1 MVDTAVAVLEL
12 GGLGV
17 DGQRQQLVAEA
28 DAEDR
33 HIGLQQLLEVR
44 DDLDVLRRVA
54 GAVGQHH
61 AVVLADYVLRLGVRR
76 NNRDLTAA
84 LAQLALD
91 VVLYAVV
98 EQRDAVLGFALS
110 RVNDVLVAGNGLD
123 RILDNVSLHLLDG
136 LLVRLKALG
145 VDDAVHDALA
155 AQLAGQT
162 AGVDAGEADNLLR
175 LEVLVERY
183 LAAPVGRI
191 FAHLAHDEAGDP
203 ALARL
208 VVVKVDAVVAD
219 ERVGH
224 GNDLTVVGRVG
235 QDLLIA
241 GHAGVEYD
249 LADALSL
256 VADCG
261 TLEQSAVRQQ

>member
-1 MVDTAVAVLEL
+1 MVDAAVAVLQL

-28 DAEDR
+28 DAKDR

-61 AVVLADYVLRLGVRR
+61 AVILADYVLRLGVRR
-76 NNRDLTAA
+76 NDGDFAAA

-110 RVNDVLVAGNGLD
+110 RVNDVLRTGNGLD
-123 RILDNVSLHLLDG
+123 RILDNVSLHFCDG
-136 LLVRLKALG
+136 LLVRLEALG

-155 AQLAGQT
+155 AQLARQT
-162 AGVDAGEADNLLR
+162 AGVDAGKANDLLR

-183 LAAPVGRI
+183 LAAPVGRVL
-191 FAHLAHDEAGDP
+191 AHLAHDEAGNP
-203 ALARL
+203 ALAGL

-249 LADALSL
+249 LTDALSF

-261 TLEQSAVRQQ
+261 ALEQGAVRQQ

>member
-1 MVDTAVAVLEL
+1 MRFAT
-12 GGLGV
+12 
-17 DGQRQQLVAEA
+17 
-28 DAEDR
+28 
-33 HIGLQQLLEVR
+33 ISTFS
-44 DDLDVLRRVA
+44 A

-76 NNRDLTAA
+76 NDGDLAAA
-84 LAQLALD
+84 LAQLALN

-110 RVNDVLVAGNGLD
+110 RVNDVLRTGNGLD
-123 RILDNVSLHLLDG
+123 RILDNVSLHFCDG
-136 LLVRLKALG
+136 LLVRFEALG
-145 VDDAVHDALA
+145 VDDAVHDAFA

-162 AGVDAGEADNLLR
+162 AGVDAGETDDLLR

-183 LAAPVGRI
+183 LAAPVRRI
-191 FAHLAHDEAGDP
+191 FAHLAHDKAGNP
-203 ALARL
+203 AFAGL
-208 VVVKVDAVVAD
+208 VIVKVDAVVAD

-249 LADALSL
+249 LTDALSF

-261 TLEQSAVRQQ
+261 ALEQGAVRQQ

>member
-1 MVDTAVAVLEL
+1 MVDTAVAVLQL
-12 GGLGV
+12 GGLCV
-17 DGQRQQLVAEA
+17 DSQCQQLVAEA

-33 HIGLQQLLEVR
+33 HIGLQQLLEVCH
-44 DDLDVLRRVA
+44 DLNVLRRVA

-76 NNRDLTAA
+76 NNGDFAAA

-91 VVLYAVV
+91 VVLYTVI
-98 EQRDAVLGFALS
+98 EQRNAVLGLTVS
-110 RVNDVLVAGNGLD
+110 GINDILIAGYGLN
-123 RILDNVSLHLLDG
+123 RILYNVSLHFLDG
-136 LLVRLKALG
+136 FFVRLKALG
-145 VDDAVHDALA
+145 VNNAVHNALA

-162 AGVDAGEADNLLR
+162 AGVDAGKANNLLR

-183 LAAPVGRI
+183 LAAPVGRV
-191 FAHLAHDEAGDP
+191 FTHLAHDEAGNP
-203 ALARL
+203 AFAGL
-208 VVVKVDAVVAD
+208 VVLKVDAVVAD

-235 QDLLIA
+235 QNLLIA
-241 GHAGVEYD
+241 CHAGVEYD
-249 LADALSL
+249 LTDALSF

-261 TLEQSAVRQQ
+261 TLEQGAVRQQ